1 MLLISSVDSESGGK
15 PRFEP
20 GSFKVDGWEW
30 RDGGGQWDECT
41 NANSLPELGG
51 KHLGYC
57 LLLGRTILSDSFLLR
72 MIKP

>member
-1 MLLISSVDSESGGK
+1 MLLISSVDSESEGK

-30 RDGGGQWDECT
+30 GDGGGQWDECT

-51 KHLGYC
+51 K
-57 LLLGRTILSDSFLLR
+57 I
-72 MIKP
+72 